1 MMTLNEVT
9 QRRLERYQEHLLE
22 AGKAVKAAAAFNRVV
37 LESAAFA
44 GIAEGLPADL
54 GDLSPRAVADMTQ
67 AVLAHIEAAVKPL
80 SGEA

>member
-37 LESAAFA
+37 LESAQAA
-44 GIAEGLPADL
+44 GIAEGLPDDL
-54 GDLSPRAVADMTQ
+54 GDLSPRTVQELTQ
-67 AVLAHIEAAVKPL
+67 RVLQHIEAAVKPL